1 MHITLAARPGF
12 CYEQIM
18 NKPTPPLNLPDS
30 APELALRFGAIL
42 AGLVGLVARRFL
54 RMPHLMVFTLLL
66 CARLGRM
73 ARRFARLMTRPTRT
87 KAARVR
93 TRRDDSARVRSVALP
108 SRRGWLVRELGYE
121 AAGYGAQLEHLLTDP
136 GMQELLARVPGI
148 GRILRPVCRML
159 GVAVVG
165 ALVAP
170 IEITAAA
177 VVPPWVSGVEAGGAG
192 VPGVYGAAAL
202 PG

>member
-1 MHITLAARPGF
+1 
-12 CYEQIM
+12 M

-30 APELALRFGAIL
+30 TPELALRFGAIL

-54 RMPHLMVFTLLL
+54 RMPHLTGFTLLL

-73 ARRFARLMTRPTRT
+73 ARRFARLMTRPARTR
-87 KAARVR
+87 AARVR
-93 TRRDDSARVRSVALP
+93 TRRDDSTRVRPVALP
-108 SRRGWLVRELGYE
+108 SGRGWLVRELGYE
-121 AAGYGAQLEHLLTDP
+121 AAGYGAQLEHLLADP
-136 GMQELLARVPGI
+136 GVQELLARVPAM

-159 GVAVVG
+159 GVAGVG

-170 IEITAAA
+170 VVIRAAAA
-177 VVPPWVSGVEAGGAG
+177 VVQPWSGGVDADGGG
-192 VPGVYGAAAL
+192 VPGGCCATAL

>member
-1 MHITLAARPGF
+1 
-12 CYEQIM
+12 
-18 NKPTPPLNLPDS
+18 
-30 APELALRFGAIL
+30 
-42 AGLVGLVARRFL
+42 
-54 RMPHLMVFTLLL
+54 
-66 CARLGRM
+66 
-73 ARRFARLMTRPTRT
+73 MTRPART

-108 SRRGWLVRELGYE
+108 SGRGWLVRELGYE
-121 AAGYGAQLEHLLTDP
+121 AAGYGAQLEHLLADP
-136 GMQELLARVPGI
+136 GVQELLARVPAV

-170 IEITAAA
+170 VVIRAAA
-177 VVPPWVSGVEAGGAG
+177 VVRPWAGGVDADRGG
-192 VPGVYGAAAL
+192 VPGMCCATVL